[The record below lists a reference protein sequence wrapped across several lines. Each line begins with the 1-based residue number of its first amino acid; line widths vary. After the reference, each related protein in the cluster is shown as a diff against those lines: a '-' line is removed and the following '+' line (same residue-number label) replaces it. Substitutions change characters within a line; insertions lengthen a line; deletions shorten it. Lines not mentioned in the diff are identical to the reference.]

1 MNYIFKKNCT
11 FREWYEQ
18 YKSDIIKLF
27 HNILDWCDDEEL
39 IIYGTRKEFYR
50 SFVYFVYKN
59 SIPFIS

>member
-11 FREWYEQ
+11 FREWYEH

-27 HNILDWCDDEEL
+27 HTILDWCDDEEL